1 MRLENKVAVVTGSS
15 SGIGEAIALAFAAEG
30 AAVVVNYS
38 RHEDAAQKVLD
49 KIENAGGKGLVVGAD
64 VSDPKEVEAMVQQ
77 AVGTFGRL
85 DIMVNNAGME
95 RKMPFLETPFEV
107 WQETIAVNLTGA
119 WLGCQAAAKQMVA
132 QGEGG
137 RIINV
142 SSVHEDLA
150 MPTNSPYCATKGGVR
165 MLMRTLAVEL
175 APHDITVNN
184 IAPGA
189 IETPMDAPLEQNPD
203 EMKELLS
210 EIPLGTDGQAGRGR
224 EPGPLPRLGRL
235 LLRNGQHPLRRRRHD
250 PPRRNAVKHAAPGSA
265 RLRLSACFGPS
276 GLACRVAGARFPGV
290 RFYRPLLFSGD
301 GPILSLMVPREGEGH
316 ANLTS
321 TDVCRG
327 PRRLEEELL
336 VDP

>member
-15 SGIGEAIALAFAAEG
+15 SGIGEAIALAFAQEG

-38 RHEDAAQKVLD
+38 RHEDAAQKVLE
-49 KIENAGGKGLVVGAD
+49 KIEGAGGKGLVVGAD

-77 AVGTFGRL
+77 ATDAFGRL

-107 WQETIAVNLTGA
+107 WQETIAVNLTGT
-119 WLGCQAAAKQMVA
+119 WLGCQAAAKRMVS
-132 QGEGG
+132 QGDPG

-150 MPTNSPYCATKGGVR
+150 MPTNAPYCATKGGVR

-175 APHDITVNN
+175 APHNITVND

-189 IETPMDAPLEQNPD
+189 IETPMDAPLEEHPD

-210 EIPLGTDGQAGRGR
+210 EIPLGRMGKP
-224 EPGPLPRLGRL
+224 EE
-235 LLRNGQHPLRRRRHD
+235 
-250 PPRRNAVKHAAPGSA
+250 V
-265 RLRLSACFGPS
+265 
-276 GLACRVAGARFPGV
+276 
-290 RFYRPLLFSGD
+290 
-301 GPILSLMVPREGEGH
+301 
-316 ANLTS
+316 ANLALFLASDDSSYVTGS
-321 TDVCRG
+321 T
-327 PRRLEEELL
+327 LF
-336 VDP
+336 VDGGMIRHSGTL

>member
-15 SGIGEAIALAFAAEG
+15 SGIGAAIAQAFAAEG

-38 RHEDAAQKVLD
+38 RHEDPAQKVLD
-49 KIENAGGKGLVVGAD
+49 QIEGAGGRGVVVGAD

-77 AVGTFGRL
+77 AVTAFGRL

-132 QGEGG
+132 QGDPG

-175 APHDITVNN
+175 APHEITVNN

-189 IETPMDAPLEQNPD
+189 IDTPMDAPLKQDPD
-203 EMKELLS
+203 LMKELLS
-210 EIPLGTDGQAGRGR
+210 EIPLGRMGKPEDVANMALFLASEASSYVTGSTLFVDGGMIRQ
-224 EPGPLPRLGRL
+224 
-235 LLRNGQHPLRRRRHD
+235 
-250 PPRRNAVKHAAPGSA
+250 
-265 RLRLSACFGPS
+265 
-276 GLACRVAGARFPGV
+276 
-290 RFYRPLLFSGD
+290 
-301 GPILSLMVPREGEGH
+301 
-316 ANLTS
+316 
-321 TDVCRG
+321 
-327 PRRLEEELL
+327 
-336 VDP
+336 

>member
-49 KIENAGGKGLVVGAD
+49 KIEAAGGKGLVVGAD

-95 RKMPFLETPFEV
+95 RKMPFLQTPFEV

-189 IETPMDAPLEQNPD
+189 IETPMDAPLEQDPD

-210 EIPLGTDGQAGRGR
+210 EIPLGRMGKP
-224 EPGPLPRLGRL
+224 EE
-235 LLRNGQHPLRRRRHD
+235 
-250 PPRRNAVKHAAPGSA
+250 V
-265 RLRLSACFGPS
+265 
-276 GLACRVAGARFPGV
+276 
-290 RFYRPLLFSGD
+290 
-301 GPILSLMVPREGEGH
+301 
-316 ANLTS
+316 ANLALFLASDDSSYVTGS
-321 TDVCRG
+321 T
-327 PRRLEEELL
+327 LF
-336 VDP
+336 VDGGMIRHAGTL

>member
-15 SGIGEAIALAFAAEG
+15 SGIGAAIAQAFAAEG

-38 RHEDAAQKVLD
+38 RHEDPAQKVLD
-49 KIENAGGKGLVVGAD
+49 QIEGAGGRGVVVGAD

-77 AVGTFGRL
+77 AVTAFGRL

-132 QGEGG
+132 QGDQG

-175 APHDITVNN
+175 APHEITVNN

-189 IETPMDAPLEQNPD
+189 IDTPMDAPLKQDPD
-203 EMKELLS
+203 LMKELLS
-210 EIPLGTDGQAGRGR
+210 EIPLGRMGKPEDVANMALFLASEASSYVTGSTLFVDGGMIRQ
-224 EPGPLPRLGRL
+224 
-235 LLRNGQHPLRRRRHD
+235 
-250 PPRRNAVKHAAPGSA
+250 
-265 RLRLSACFGPS
+265 
-276 GLACRVAGARFPGV
+276 
-290 RFYRPLLFSGD
+290 
-301 GPILSLMVPREGEGH
+301 
-316 ANLTS
+316 
-321 TDVCRG
+321 
-327 PRRLEEELL
+327 
-336 VDP
+336 

>member
-1 MRLENKVAVVTGSS
+1 VRLDNKVTVVTGSS
-15 SGIGEAIALAFAAEG
+15 SGIGEAIALAFAANG

-38 RHEDAAQKVLD
+38 RHEDAAQKVLE
-49 KIENAGGKGLVVGAD
+49 KIEGAGGKGLVVGAD

-77 AVGTFGRL
+77 ATDAFGRL

-95 RKMPFLETPFEV
+95 HKMPFLETPFEV

-132 QGEGG
+132 QGDGG

-150 MPTNSPYCATKGGVR
+150 MPTNAPYCATKGGVR

-175 APHDITVNN
+175 APHKITVNN

-210 EIPLGTDGQAGRGR
+210 EIPLGRMGKP
-224 EPGPLPRLGRL
+224 EE
-235 LLRNGQHPLRRRRHD
+235 
-250 PPRRNAVKHAAPGSA
+250 V
-265 RLRLSACFGPS
+265 
-276 GLACRVAGARFPGV
+276 
-290 RFYRPLLFSGD
+290 
-301 GPILSLMVPREGEGH
+301 
-316 ANLTS
+316 ANLALFLASDDSSYVTGS
-321 TDVCRG
+321 T
-327 PRRLEEELL
+327 LF
-336 VDP
+336 VDGGMIRHSGTL

>member
-1 MRLENKVAVVTGSS
+1 VRFENKVAVVTGSS

-107 WQETIAVNLTGA
+107 WQQTIAVNLTGP
-119 WLGCQAAAKQMVA
+119 WLGCQAAAKQMVT

-203 EMKELLS
+203 QMKKLLS
-210 EIPLGTDGQAGRGR
+210 EIPLGRMGKP
-224 EPGPLPRLGRL
+224 EE
-235 LLRNGQHPLRRRRHD
+235 
-250 PPRRNAVKHAAPGSA
+250 V
-265 RLRLSACFGPS
+265 
-276 GLACRVAGARFPGV
+276 
-290 RFYRPLLFSGD
+290 
-301 GPILSLMVPREGEGH
+301 
-316 ANLTS
+316 ANLAIFLASEDSSYVTGS
-321 TDVCRG
+321 T
-327 PRRLEEELL
+327 LF
-336 VDP
+336 VDGGMIRQGGKL

>member
-1 MRLENKVAVVTGSS
+1 VTVVTGSS
-15 SGIGEAIALAFAAEG
+15 SGIGEAIALAFAANG

-38 RHEDAAQKVLD
+38 RHEDAAQKVLER
-49 KIENAGGKGLVVGAD
+49 IEGAGGKGLVVGAD

-77 AVGTFGRL
+77 ATDAFGRL

-95 RKMPFLETPFEV
+95 HKMPFLETPFEV

-150 MPTNSPYCATKGGVR
+150 MPTNAPYCATKGGVR

-175 APHDITVNN
+175 APHKITVNN

-210 EIPLGTDGQAGRGR
+210 EIPLGRMGKP
-224 EPGPLPRLGRL
+224 EE
-235 LLRNGQHPLRRRRHD
+235 
-250 PPRRNAVKHAAPGSA
+250 V
-265 RLRLSACFGPS
+265 
-276 GLACRVAGARFPGV
+276 
-290 RFYRPLLFSGD
+290 
-301 GPILSLMVPREGEGH
+301 
-316 ANLTS
+316 ANLALFLASDDSSYVTGS
-321 TDVCRG
+321 T
-327 PRRLEEELL
+327 LF
-336 VDP
+336 VDGGMIRHSGTL

>member
-1 MRLENKVAVVTGSS
+1 VRLENKVAVVTGSS

-49 KIENAGGKGLVVGAD
+49 KIEEADGKGLVVGAD
-64 VSDPKEVEAMVQQ
+64 VSDPKEVEAMIQQ
-77 AVGTFGRL
+77 SVGTFGRL

-132 QGEGG
+132 QGDPG

-165 MLMRTLAVEL
+165 MLMRTLSVEL

-189 IETPMDAPLEQNPD
+189 IETPMDAPLEQDPD
-203 EMKELLS
+203 EMKKLLA
-210 EIPLGTDGQAGRGR
+210 EIPLGRMGKP
-224 EPGPLPRLGRL
+224 EE
-235 LLRNGQHPLRRRRHD
+235 
-250 PPRRNAVKHAAPGSA
+250 V
-265 RLRLSACFGPS
+265 
-276 GLACRVAGARFPGV
+276 
-290 RFYRPLLFSGD
+290 
-301 GPILSLMVPREGEGH
+301 
-316 ANLTS
+316 ANLALFLASEDSSYVTGS
-321 TDVCRG
+321 T
-327 PRRLEEELL
+327 LF
-336 VDP
+336 VDGGMIRQGGTL

>member
-1 MRLENKVAVVTGSS
+1 MRLDNKVTVVTGSS
-15 SGIGEAIALAFAAEG
+15 SGIGEAIALAFAANG

-38 RHEDAAQKVLD
+38 RHEDAAQKVLER
-49 KIENAGGKGLVVGAD
+49 IEGAGGKGLVVGAD

-77 AVGTFGRL
+77 ATDAFGRL

-95 RKMPFLETPFEV
+95 HKMPFLETPFEV

-150 MPTNSPYCATKGGVR
+150 MPTNAPYCATKGGVR

-175 APHDITVNN
+175 APHKITVNN

-210 EIPLGTDGQAGRGR
+210 EIPLGRMGKP
-224 EPGPLPRLGRL
+224 EE
-235 LLRNGQHPLRRRRHD
+235 
-250 PPRRNAVKHAAPGSA
+250 V
-265 RLRLSACFGPS
+265 
-276 GLACRVAGARFPGV
+276 
-290 RFYRPLLFSGD
+290 
-301 GPILSLMVPREGEGH
+301 
-316 ANLTS
+316 ANLALFLASDDSSYVTGS
-321 TDVCRG
+321 T
-327 PRRLEEELL
+327 LF
-336 VDP
+336 VDGGMIRHSGTL